1 MNHVFADLTKAETKK
16 IMEKFKKKRKLD
28 LANEEELLRIL
39 DGLCGEVGPWRKATH
54 ISPQADH
61 QPVM

>member
-1 MNHVFADLTKAETKK
+1 MFSPMLPRPRQKK
-16 IMEKFKKKRKLD
+16 IMEKFFQKRKPD

-39 DGLCGEVGPWRKATH
+39 DGLRGEVGPRRKAAH
-54 ISPQADH
+54 VSPQADH